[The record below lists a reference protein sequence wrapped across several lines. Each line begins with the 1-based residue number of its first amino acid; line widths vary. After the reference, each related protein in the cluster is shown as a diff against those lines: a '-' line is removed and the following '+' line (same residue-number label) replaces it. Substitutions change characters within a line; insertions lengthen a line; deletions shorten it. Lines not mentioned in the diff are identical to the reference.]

1 MYEKI
6 FVPIDDSAA
15 ATKALKEAIGL
26 AKACNS
32 KLVLTHVVD
41 LSQFGWGGTGFMQS
55 KEVRDVTKEVGAKI
69 MEHAKEVLGA
79 EGFDNF
85 EFQMLET
92 PGGNVVKILADSV
105 KSTGSDL
112 VVMGTHGFSG
122 VLNFLLGS
130 VAEGVLKSVD
140 VPVMFLRQNER

>member
-69 MEHAKEVLGA
+69 MEHAKEVLDA
-79 EGFDNF
+79 
-85 EFQMLET
+85 
-92 PGGNVVKILADSV
+92 
-105 KSTGSDL
+105 
-112 VVMGTHGFSG
+112 
-122 VLNFLLGS
+122 LGS
-130 VAEGVLKSVD
+130 VAEGVLKSVE